1 MEPYAFGYEVGLAI
15 KSDVFFHTPKADE
28 SSIALRISTT

>member
-15 KSDVFFHTPKADE
+15 KSDVSPNTPKAHE
-28 SSIALRISTT
+28 ANL